1 MATPLWCALA
11 VCLCCMF
18 SVETR
23 AQGEGRSTPI
33 ADSPIRVLKEHDR
46 AVQAI
51 LDSTGGDSLGP
62 AVRQRIKN
70 HINATFDFDELSKLS
85 LGPHWKD
92 LTPADQRHF
101 VSVFSG
107 IIQEQNFE
115 SFLRYYRESEISYQ
129 DERIDSTFATVNA
142 LVPLKAEKIEITYH
156 LHRVDGEWRVYD
168 LLIDGSSTAA
178 GHRRRHGRY
187 LAKNPYARLV
197 EQLEKQLA
205 RLTDSGS

>member
-1 MATPLWCALA
+1 MVAPIWIACALWI
-11 VCLCCMF
+11 CYM
-18 SVETR
+18 SPIETR
-23 AQGEGRSTPI
+23 AERAVVSA
-33 ADSPIRVLKEHDR
+33 ADSPMHALKEHDR

-51 LDSTGGDSLGP
+51 LDSTGGDSLSS

-70 HINATFDFDELSKLS
+70 HINATFDFNELSKLS
-85 LGPHWKD
+85 LGPHWVERSS
-92 LTPADQRHF
+92 TEQQHF

-142 LVPLKAEKIEITYH
+142 LVPLKAEHVEITYH
-156 LHRVDGEWRVYD
+156 LHRVNGEWRVYD

-178 GHRRRHGRY
+178 GHRRRHIRY
-187 LAKNPYARLV
+187 IAKYSYERLV
-197 EQLEKQLA
+197 QQLEEQLE
-205 RLTDSGS
+205 RLTGGNS